1 MKEINNPL
9 TANIDRSNGNIEV
22 SIAKKYSETEEAM
35 YKSFMSV
42 CAMQDESLVDTS
54 KMGDDDTMKACGMQY
69 DKMRAMLNETPKALG
84 GLTEKQ
90 KKLPPALQKAIL
102 KKMKE
107 DGKLEEKDVQEESE
121 AVTQDLLS
129 KKDQKKVEVAPQD
142 DMKKVDN
149 PKQSKISKAAH
160 ELPAEA
166 KKELTKIADELDS
179 GVKAHASQ
187 AKRIRDMLS

>member
-9 TANIDRSNGNIEV
+9 TANIDRSNGNIEI

-42 CAMQDESLVDTS
+42 CAMQDKALVDTS
-54 KMGDDDTMKACGMQY
+54 AMDDKDTMKACGMQY
-69 DKMRAMLNETPKALG
+69 DKMRAMLNETPKVLG

-107 DGKLEEKDVQEESE
+107 DGKLTEKEMKEESE

-129 KKDQKKVEVAPQD
+129 KKDQKKVEVAVQD

-149 PKQSKISKAAH
+149 PKEQKVSKAAH
-160 ELPAEA
+160 ELPADV
-166 KKELTKIADELDS
+166 KKTLTEIAEELDS

-187 AKRIRDMLS
+187 AKRIRDMLK

>member
-22 SIAKKYSETEEAM
+22 SIAKKYSGTEEAM

-42 CAMQDESLVDTS
+42 CAMQDKALVNTT
-54 KMGDDDTMKACGMQY
+54 KMDDKDTMKACGMQY

-90 KKLPPALQKAIL
+90 KKLPLALQKAIL

-107 DGKLEEKDVQEESE
+107 DGKITEEE
-121 AVTQDLLS
+121 AEAAYSKLLS
-129 KKDQKKVEVAPQD
+129 KDDQPKEEVGPEGEL
-142 DMKKVDN
+142 KKVDN
-149 PKQSKISKAAH
+149 PKEPKSSEKHDA
-160 ELPAEA
+160 
-166 KKELTKIADELDS
+166 
-179 GVKAHASQ
+179 
-187 AKRIRDMLS
+187 

>member
-22 SIAKKYSETEEAM
+22 SIAKKYSGTEEAM

-42 CAMQDESLVDTS
+42 CAMQDKALTETT
-54 KMGDDDTMKACGMQY
+54 KMDDKDTMKTCGMQY
-69 DKMRAMLNETPKALG
+69 DKMRAMLNETPKVVG

-107 DGKLEEKDVQEESE
+107 DGKITEEE
-121 AVTQDLLS
+121 ADAAYSKLLS
-129 KKDQKKVEVAPQD
+129 KDDQPKEEVGPEGEL
-142 DMKKVDN
+142 KKVDN
-149 PKQSKISKAAH
+149 PKEPKSSEKHDA
-160 ELPAEA
+160 
-166 KKELTKIADELDS
+166 
-179 GVKAHASQ
+179 
-187 AKRIRDMLS
+187 